1 MRKLIAVAILLST
14 LLTNISAQLQ
24 GINIGQLTNM
34 MSPARMMQSMPNANQ
49 GGMFGLDPETMKL
62 LGAQDPTEKKA
73 APAKLPGA
81 VPVPSAGDAAAT
93 YMTTD
98 AESGDPFQMLYG
110 QVVEMQK
117 LQDSISNLNKQI
129 EGKELEKFNASAVWG
144 HEFFKNELIRTFV
157 SATDVRVPDS
167 YIINVDDEITLA
179 VWGYAVYNGTFKVSK
194 DGYIQI
200 PEFGRVYVKG
210 LSFGAAKEVIAKR
223 LSSFINPSNT
233 SYEIT
238 MNTTRNIIINILGEV
253 NAPGT
258 YQMPA
263 VNSVFSAL
271 NSAAGPTTSGSVRN
285 IEVRRDGKTIQRF
298 DLYEFLL
305 NPTAKAN
312 FYLDVNDI
320 IYVPIISN
328 VVEIS
333 GAVKRPKRFE
343 LKNGEGLKEL
353 IFFAGG
359 LTSDAYT
366 ELIRVE
372 RLVDQKVEI
381 LNLNMKEI
389 LASGNFGLKDGD
401 KVIIPQASIT
411 SENSVE
417 VLGAVLIPAKY
428 QFQENSRISDLI
440 KTAGGLLPT
449 SYLERAY
456 LKRKL
461 DDGNSVLN
469 VINLKNI
476 FMDEGSADNVLLQA
490 KDQLE
495 VFTKDRFLETFQ
507 VSITGSVRK
516 PVKIDF
522 SEGMTLNDLIF
533 YAGGLKKE
541 AANNMI
547 EISRVL
553 NINKETNIFEPQRV
567 VVKQIEIGSNLE
579 MDEISKGYELAPM
592 DHIYVRRTYDFD
604 VPMNVDI
611 VGEVKFPGTYP
622 ILSKGETVLQLIERA
637 GGLTPFA
644 HISSAKLFR
653 KDTVNAIEVL
663 DLREAFSDSTA
674 YANYALMDNDVIEIP
689 TMNPMVSVKGAI
701 KYPGAD
707 SMRYVSAKFI
717 PGKTAKHY
725 VNIVGGGY
733 APRAKKKHTIVLHPN
748 GDVGRTKSF
757 LGIKKYAQV
766 REGSQVLTYYKPP
779 KPEEIPVPK
788 QPLNWN
794 LILPSLIIGLT
805 SVASTAL
812 IISILR
818 Q

>member
-14 LLTNISAQLQ
+14 LLSNLSAQLQ

-34 MSPARMMQSMPNANQ
+34 MSPARLMQAMPNANQ
-49 GGMFGLDPETMKL
+49 GAMFGLDPATMKL
-62 LGAQDPTEKKA
+62 LGAQEPEKKNET
-73 APAKLPGA
+73 PAKLPGA
-81 VPVPSAGDAAAT
+81 VAAPTAGDAAAA
-93 YMTTD
+93 YLTTG
-98 AESGDPFQMLYG
+98 STGDPFQMLYG

-117 LQDSISNLNKQI
+117 LQDSISNLNKKI
-129 EGKELEKFNASAVWG
+129 EGKERDAFNAAAVWG
-144 HEFFKNELIRTFV
+144 HEFFKNELIRTFT
-157 SATDVRVPDS
+157 SSTDVRVPDS

-179 VWGYAVYNGTFKVSK
+179 VWGYAVYNGTFKVNK
-194 DGYIQI
+194 EGYIQI

-210 LSFGAAKEVIAKR
+210 LSFGAAKSVIAKR
-223 LSSFINPSNT
+223 LSSFINPGNT

-320 IYVPIISN
+320 IYVPIIN
-328 VVEIS
+328 KVVEVS

-343 LKNGEGLKEL
+343 LKANEGLKEL
-353 IFFAGG
+353 LFYAGG
-359 LTSDAYT
+359 TTVDAYT
-366 ELIRVE
+366 ELIRIE
-372 RLVDQKVEI
+372 RLVNQKIETI
-381 LNLNMKEI
+381 NLNMNE
-389 LASGNFGLKDGD
+389 LNAAGNFALQDGD
-401 KVIIPQASIT
+401 KIFIPKASIT

-417 VLGAVLIPAKY
+417 IAGTVLIPDKY
-428 QFQENSRISDLI
+428 QYRDNSRISDLI
-440 KTAGGLLPT
+440 KTAGGLLPNA
-449 SYLERAY
+449 YLERAY
-456 LKRKL
+456 LRRKL
-461 DDGNSVLN
+461 DDGTTVLN

-476 FMDEGSADNVLLQA
+476 FMDESSADNVLLQK
-490 KDQLE
+490 KDHLE
-495 VFTKDRFLETFQ
+495 IFSKERFVETFQ

-547 EISRVL
+547 EISRVM
-553 NINKETNIFEPQRV
+553 NINKQLNIFEPQRV
-567 VVKQIEIGSNLE
+567 VVKTIEIGSNLE
-579 MDEISKGYELAPM
+579 IDDVSKGYELAPM

-604 VPMNVDI
+604 VPMNIDI

-637 GGLTPFA
+637 GGLTPYA
-644 HISSAKLFR
+644 HIASARLFR

-725 VNIVGGGY
+725 VNVVGGGY
-733 APRAKKKHTIVLHPN
+733 APRAKRKHTIVLHPN
-748 GDVGRTKSF
+748 GDVGRTKSVLF
-757 LGIKKYAQV
+757 FRKYAKV

-779 KPEEIPVPK
+779 KPEEIAVPK

-818 Q
+818 N